1 MSLEDLK
8 AKKVKE
14 LSSEKLSDDKISEY
28 LKGFEYWGLDEHN
41 RLITNFEMDN
51 FKQALDLVNKIGEL
65 AEENE
70 HHPDLTIY
78 EYNNVLV
85 TFYTHDVEGL
95 TEKDFAMA
103 AKIEDL
109 FTDAK

>member
-1 MSLEDLK
+1 MTLGELK
-8 AKKVKE
+8 ANSVKE
-14 LSSEKLSDDKISEY
+14 LSSEKLSNEKIQDY
-28 LKGFEYWGLDEHN
+28 LKEFEYWGLDEHN

-85 TFYTHDVEGL
+85 TFYTHDVDGL

-103 AKIEDL
+103 AKIEDM
-109 FTDAK
+109 FSSAE